1 MLSAELR
8 DRLRCPR
15 CRGPLDGAPPLPGAS
30 GVHCANP
37 DCPCHAAGFP
47 VVDDQPVL
55 IDFERSVVT
64 REGFLARQG
73 RSVFERDD
81 SRTGLRMRVLELTL
95 GDNLQARA
103 QATRFAAEAKRL
115 RERPRILVVGGG
127 AIGGGT
133 DALYADPGLEL
144 VGTDIYASRYTSLVA
159 DGHALPFADATFEGV
174 WVQAVLEHV
183 LEPGVVAG
191 EIARVL
197 VAGGLVY
204 ADTPFMQQVH
214 EGAYDFTRFTKSGH
228 RWLFRGFE
236 EIASGAVGGPGA
248 SLIWAIRYF
257 VRALTGS
264 GKLATA
270 VSLAFFWLRFL
281 DRLARAP
288 ESEDG
293 ACGLYFL
300 GRKSGAAMGPKD
312 IVAYYEQ
319 GRVREPRAE
328 PSQPRPGVAAPA

>member
-1 MLSAELR
+1 M
-8 DRLRCPR
+8 
-15 CRGPLDGAPPLPGAS
+15 
-30 GVHCANP
+30 
-37 DCPCHAAGFP
+37 
-47 VVDDQPVL
+47 VDDQPVL
-55 IDFERSVVT
+55 IDFERSVVS
-64 REGFLARQG
+64 RDGFLARQG
-73 RSVFERDD
+73 KSVFERDD
-81 SRTGLRMRVLELTL
+81 SRTGLRMRTLKLLL

-103 QATRFAAEAKRL
+103 QAGRFAEEAKRL
-115 RERPRILVVGGG
+115 RARPRILVVGGG

-133 DALYADPGLEL
+133 ESLYADPGIEL
-144 VGTDIYASRYTSLVA
+144 VGTDIYASAYTSLVA
-159 DGHALPFADATFEGV
+159 DGHALPFADASFEGV

-183 LEPGVVAG
+183 LEPDTVAG

-197 VAGGLVY
+197 VDGGLVY

-214 EGAYDFTRFTKSGH
+214 EGAYDFTRFSKSGH

-236 EIASGAVGGPGA
+236 ELAAGPVGGAGA

-264 GKLATA
+264 GKVATA

-281 DRLARAP
+281 DIVARVP

-293 ACGLYFL
+293 ACGLFFL
-300 GRKSGAAMGPKD
+300 GRKAHAPIGPKD

-319 GRVREPRAE
+319 AR
-328 PSQPRPGVAAPA
+328 S